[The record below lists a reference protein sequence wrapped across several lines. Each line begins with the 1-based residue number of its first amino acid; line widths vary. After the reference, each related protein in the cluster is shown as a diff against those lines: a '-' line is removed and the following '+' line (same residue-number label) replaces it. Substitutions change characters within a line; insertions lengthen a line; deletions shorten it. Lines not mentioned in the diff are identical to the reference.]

1 MIFDNQQP
9 QVEMISV
16 TKSFKYSYEITCEA
30 LQRIRESGQLFV
42 AESR

>member
-16 TKSFKYSYEITCEA
+16 TKSFKYSYEGNIVTA
-30 LQRIRESGQLFV
+30 IKDIVLQN
-42 AESR
+42 